1 MPSYIIVSSRDVPVV
16 YITQSQS
23 LEQLIRTAQHKHFY
37 MTVFALE
44 PQQAQTPNPW
54 DGIILKQELVNH
66 PTDLLDDTFLSYCH
80 LLQDLDE
87 PQLEVEVYRAQLQL
101 KAWMENRRSSLKEEK
116 EDTIVLPQ
124 VRNDLD
130 NTTPDPASNEPN
142 EGPPHGAEGVQPLSS
157 GVEDHASDVEGAPT
171 PTEGGNK

>member
-1 MPSYIIVSSRDVPVV
+1 MPSYIIVSSRDIPVI

-23 LEQLIRTAQHKHFY
+23 LEQLARSAQHKHLY
-37 MTVFALE
+37 MTVYALE

-54 DGIILKQELVNH
+54 DGVILKQEIVNH
-66 PTDLLDDTFLSYCH
+66 PTDLLNDTFLSYCH

-87 PQLEVEVYRAQLQL
+87 PQLEVEVHRAQQQL

-124 VRNDLD
+124 VSNDP
-130 NTTPDPASNEPN
+130 NPPTPTTNDSVGQER
-142 EGPPHGAEGVQPLSS
+142 PHGGEGVQPLSS
-157 GVEDHASDVEGAPT
+157 GVEDHPNPVEGT